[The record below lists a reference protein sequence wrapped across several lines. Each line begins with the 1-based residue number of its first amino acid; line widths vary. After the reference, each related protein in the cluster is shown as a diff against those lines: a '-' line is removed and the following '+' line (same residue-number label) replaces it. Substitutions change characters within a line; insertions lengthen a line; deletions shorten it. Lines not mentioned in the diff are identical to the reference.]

1 MLRAMRD
8 PWQNRAALL
17 HVGIAV
23 LVVVGVAAAL
33 LRGDVSDAVEV
44 LLLGVVA
51 ALVARARRDPPARAV
66 DVRRLAR
73 HVRRLDGDLQR
84 SATRT
89 RRVLTRRLDARST
102 RVVQKVSAMLADQ
115 RAEMA
120 RLDERLAAA
129 AASVSSLET
138 AVGSVDASVSRQ
150 TAELSGL
157 SGLSGLPA
165 QVSAQLSGLA
175 AEVSTAVSAVTDR
188 QRELLAPLRSDLAR
202 LGGDSSKSLRMRL
215 GSDVGALLALHGDD
229 GRELLPAPSGWA
241 LSPHV
246 LALVLRLVRTR
257 PDLETVV
264 ELGSGVSTSWVARE
278 LRRRGSGRLVS
289 FEHEPGYAAT
299 TAAQL
304 AAAGLQ
310 SVVDL
315 RCAPLAEV
323 DLEGEDYR
331 WYQGYDDVPEIGLL
345 LVDGPPSATGAQA
358 RYPAGPLL
366 LGRMAVGGLVV
377 LDDVHRAD
385 EEAIIE
391 RWLRLE
397 AAGRTL
403 TRVETVD
410 RAVVFRVDP
419 ARG

>member
-8 PWQNRAALL
+8 LWQQRAALL
-17 HVGIAV
+17 NVGIAV

-33 LRGDVSDAVEV
+33 LRGDLSDAVEV

-51 ALVARARRDPPARAV
+51 ALVARSRRDPPARAA

-84 SATRT
+84 SATRN
-89 RRVLTRRLDARST
+89 RRVLGRRLDARSV
-102 RVVQKVSAMLADQ
+102 RLVEKVSAMLADQ
-115 RAEMA
+115 RAVMA

-138 AVGSVDASVSRQ
+138 VVGSVDASVSRQ
-150 TAELSGL
+150 TTGLSELSGL
-157 SGLSGLPA
+157 PDRVSA
-165 QVSAQLSGLA
+165 QVSAQMS
-175 AEVSTAVSAVTDR
+175 EVSTAVSAATDR
-188 QRELLAPLRSDLAR
+188 QRELLAPLQSDLAR
-202 LGGDSSKSLRMRL
+202 LGGDSSKSLRLRL
-215 GSDVGALLALHGDD
+215 GSDVGALLALYGDD

-289 FEHEPGYAAT
+289 FEHDPGYAAT
-299 TAAQL
+299 TATQL
-304 AAAGLQ
+304 AAAGVQ

-323 DLEGEDYR
+323 ELEGEEYR
-331 WYQGYDDVPEIGLL
+331 WYQGYDDVPEVGLL
-345 LVDGPPSATGAQA
+345 LVDGPPAATGVQA

-366 LGRMAVGGLVV
+366 LGRMAMDGLVV
-377 LDDVHRAD
+377 LDDVHRPD
-385 EEAIIE
+385 EGVIVE

-397 AAGRTL
+397 VAGRTL
-403 TRVETVD
+403 TRLETVD

-419 ARG
+419 APG